1 MVGKLSEPAAVLVLA
16 CFGIHTVMGR
26 VFDSPRALNEDKAL
40 TLVKNASFSSSEF
53 LVFVLVLNSIVL
65 TF

>member
-40 TLVKNASFSSSEF
+40 TLVKVPRFLAVSS
-53 LVFVLVLNSIVL
+53 
-65 TF
+65 